1 MTLSRSGGLAALICA
16 ATYLVGFALL
26 VTVLA
31 PLGYGTNDVDTPA
44 VAAFI
49 HESPGVLIA
58 WNTTIYIANAL
69 ALVVLVVA
77 LAARTRPRLPGL
89 SAVTQAAGLIWAALV
104 LGAGM
109 IANVAV
115 ERAAHLYPTDPEGAA
130 ALWSVLH
137 AVEQGLGGGNE
148 IAGGFWLLSAGIAG
162 WFARTLPGPVAALG
176 VLTGIGGL
184 ATLLPPFGD
193 AAGAVFGLGAI
204 AWFVAVGAVL
214 LGSKDAAPA

>member
-1 MTLSRSGGLAALICA
+1 MSPNRGEPGVGLWLLASIS
-16 ATYLVGFALL
+16 LVL
-26 VTVLA
+26 
-31 PLGYGTNDVDTPA
+31 PWLG
-44 VAAFI
+44 VAA
-49 HESPGVLIA
+49 GV
-58 WNTTIYIANAL
+58 
-69 ALVVLVVA
+69 VGM
-77 LAARTRPRLPGL
+77 ARLLRGEPWGWQL
-89 SAVTQAAGLIWAALV
+89 LV

-193 AAGAVFGLGAI
+193 AAGAIFGLGAI
-204 AWFVAVGAVL
+204 AWFVAVGTVL